1 MWRRKYASNIYAGL
15 LKSLREV
22 QFYRSDL
29 QPPILNEVDNLDEDS
44 DSEED
49 DSFEEELPLDLETE
63 EVQESDELVVPFVA
77 LRRSS
82 RIAEQN
88 LL

>member
-44 DSEED
+44 DSEEN

>member
-29 QPPILNEVDNLDEDS
+29 QPPILNEVDNLDEES

-49 DSFEEELPLDLETE
+49 DSFEEELPLNLETE

-77 LRRSS
+77 LRRSR